1 VKRKWHSKE
10 VKKMTSFILKIKM
23 GNAAMRTHSDVVDAL
38 KKVVK
43 KMQDGDG
50 SGVVMDING
59 NKVGHFGL
67 VK

>member
-1 VKRKWHSKE
+1 
-10 VKKMTSFILKIKM
+10 MTSFILKIKM